1 MTLAKV
7 IVKLGAAVR
16 EPGVL
21 FVALSRV
28 KHPDDLMLDDD
39 FPAFFEILKQSK
51 HPSYLKR
58 QHWEKL
64 MRAKF
69 ARTLRLHMRD
79 AERYVHPGTHVWT
92 AADSNTAD
100 LLLRVVAK
108 VSPETQENAI
118 FATAIDLEPSMD
130 VSQLSRVWKRL
141 HTFPYIFELA

>member
-16 EPGVL
+16 EPDVL
-21 FVALSRV
+21 LVALSRV

-39 FPAFFEILKQSK
+39 FPAFFEILKHSK

-79 AERYVHPGTHVWT
+79 AEKYVHPGTHVWT

-108 VSPETQENAI
+108 VSPET
-118 FATAIDLEPSMD
+118 
-130 VSQLSRVWKRL
+130 
-141 HTFPYIFELA
+141 